1 MRMAGDDI
9 REYRGVRVKVE
20 LRQIMQDVD
29 FMTVNFDDVVC
40 GKTVRPG
47 AYVVIA
53 AHGSDG
59 RDSSEQVQNRGI
71 ADVAAMNDE
80 VRVAQRI
87 KRLRPNQ
94 TMGI

>member
-1 MRMAGDDI
+1 MRMAGDDS
-9 REYRGVRVKVE
+9 RESRGVRVKAE

-40 GKTVRPG
+40 GKTARPG

-59 RDSSEQVQNRGI
+59 RDASKHV
-71 ADVAAMNDE
+71 
-80 VRVAQRI
+80 
-87 KRLRPNQ
+87 
-94 TMGI
+94 

>member
-1 MRMAGDDI
+1 MRMAGDDS
-9 REYRGVRVKVE
+9 RESRGVRVKVE

-40 GKTVRPG
+40 GKTARPG

-59 RDSSEQVQNRGI
+59 RDASEHVQNRWI

-87 KRLRPNQ
+87 KGLRPNQ

>member
-1 MRMAGDDI
+1 MAGDDS
-9 REYRGVRVKVE
+9 RESRGIRVKVE

-29 FMTVNFDDVVC
+29 FMTVNFDDVVG
-40 GKTVRPG
+40 GKTARPG

-53 AHGSDG
+53 AYGSDG
-59 RDSSEQVQNRGI
+59 RDASEHIQNRWI

-80 VRVAQRI
+80 VGVAQRV

>member
-1 MRMAGDDI
+1 MRMAGDDS
-9 REYRGVRVKVE
+9 RESRGIRVKVE

-40 GKTVRPG
+40 GKTAHPG

-59 RDSSEQVQNRGI
+59 RDASEHVQNRWI

-80 VRVAQRI
+80 VRVAQRV